1 MTCVLSATLL
11 VHLLWSRRLEIKQAK
26 ERAETASAAAV
37 SSSPTFGGGSELAAA
52 QAVGRPAWMWAR
64 VSEWRRTWSIV
75 TFSFLLTGCATLL
88 KVAAELWKP
97 EWMRGACVRRV
108 GAARWGSVTSD
119 LLPPRVSTSSE
130 LSYSDIVL
138 STLFYQF
145 SLYVSVRLARRGFTL
160 GELGA
165 VCQCAT
171 GLFMETV
178 NMTRMKVG

>member
-1 MTCVLSATLL
+1 V
-11 VHLLWSRRLEIKQAK
+11 R
-26 ERAETASAAAV
+26 
-37 SSSPTFGGGSELAAA
+37 SSC
-52 QAVGRPAWMWAR
+52 WC
-64 VSEWRRTWSIV
+64 
-75 TFSFLLTGCATLL
+75 CAF
-88 KVAAELWKP
+88 
-97 EWMRGACVRRV
+97 
-108 GAARWGSVTSD
+108 GSVTFD
-119 LLPPRVSTSSE
+119 LLRPPPPPPSPWARVSTSSE

-171 GLFMETV
+171 GLFMETI